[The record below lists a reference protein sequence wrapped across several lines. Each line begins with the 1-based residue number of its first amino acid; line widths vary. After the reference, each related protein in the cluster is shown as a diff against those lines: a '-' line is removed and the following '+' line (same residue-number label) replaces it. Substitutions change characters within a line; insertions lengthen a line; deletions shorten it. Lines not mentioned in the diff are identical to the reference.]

1 MYPKDRWL
9 FLTCHL
15 HGCLPLV
22 EYPPP
27 KTATAGQAFAWADR
41 YLDRAQSG
49 PLYLKEEAIA
59 KLVVESLLCGAGMGN
74 YRLGAFVVMANHMH
88 VLLFPL
94 VPPNKLLQSLKGFTA
109 QEANRLL
116 GRTGNPFWQ
125 PETYDHWVR
134 NDEEWRKI
142 ASYIENNPVKAGIVS
157 RAEEYPWSS
166 ANET

>member
-1 MYPKDRWL
+1 ML
-9 FLTCHL
+9 F
-15 HGCLPLV
+15 
-22 EYPPP
+22 
-27 KTATAGQAFAWADR
+27 R
-41 YLDRAQSG
+41 
-49 PLYLKEEAIA
+49 
-59 KLVVESLLCGAGMGN
+59 SLLCGAGMGN